1 MDKTVTSFSQD
12 FFFFS
17 HSVFFSFF
25 FFCYP
30 TTVTANSA
38 QVHGNWPAP
47 RAGGV
52 GEFGVLKGLR
62 MRTFAVGVKPLFLA
76 TLSLLAA
83 ELYQWDL
90 FYCSVHFLSSSRSET
105 SSFFF
110 YCYLAEN
117 LPSSHAS
124 FSIRSLPPYTP
135 SSLFLP
141 HLLCL
146 ALHHLSSSCFPPF
159 KSPFSFTPPSFHT
172 LLSFLSSISVS
183 LFLPLPPNQRH
194 LRGFCSSITIADKAS
209 GMLKGIQVAI
219 HYCNSL

>member
-1 MDKTVTSFSQD
+1 MG
-12 FFFFS
+12 
-17 HSVFFSFF
+17 
-25 FFCYP
+25 P
-30 TTVTANSA
+30 
-38 QVHGNWPAP
+38 
-47 RAGGV
+47 
-52 GEFGVLKGLR
+52 VLLQCS
-62 MRTFAVGVKPLFLA
+62 
-76 TLSLLAA
+76 LSKL
-83 ELYQWDL
+83 EQKWDIL
-90 FYCSVHFLSSSRSET
+90 
-105 SSFFF
+105 FFF

-219 HYCNSL
+219 HYCNSLWRTAFWENESVIPVKKMSLNVWVCESGDIVTYNTVKAA